1 MNVGQRIKA
10 RREELNLSAE
20 KLGQLIGKAK
30 TTIYRYESG
39 YIETIPSS
47 ILEDLAKALKTTP
60 AYLMGWTD
68 NPDREL
74 SDKEKEFI
82 EAVKNMSDD
91 EIDKMNDYLSFLLSK
106 RK

>member
-82 EAVKNMSDD
+82 EAVKGMSDD

>member
-10 RREELNLSAE
+10 RREELSLSAE

-91 EIDKMNDYLSFLLSK
+91 EIDKMNDYLSFILSK

>member
-1 MNVGQRIKA
+1 MTIGERVKKLRTERGWTQKQ
-10 RREELNLSAE
+10 LAE
-20 KLGQLIGKAK
+20 KCGYTSLTSINKIELGINNVPL
-30 TTIYRYESG
+30 SV
-39 YIETIPSS
+39 
-47 ILEDLAKALKTTP
+47 LEKIAEVFGVQP

-74 SDKEKEFI
+74 SDKEKKFA

-91 EIDKMNDYLSFLLSK
+91 ELDKMNDYLSFLLSK

>member
-1 MNVGQRIKA
+1 MTIGERVKKLRTERGWTQKQ
-10 RREELNLSAE
+10 LAE
-20 KLGQLIGKAK
+20 KCGYTSLTSINKIELGINNVPL
-30 TTIYRYESG
+30 SV
-39 YIETIPSS
+39 
-47 ILEDLAKALKTTP
+47 LEKIAEVFCVQP

-91 EIDKMNDYLSFLLSK
+91 EIDKMNDYLSFILSK